1 MGFGGV
7 SLWQLAIVLG
17 IVILLFGTK
26 KLRNIGGD
34 LGSAVK
40 GFKKAMSDGVLSDED
55 KNSKSIEEKKDAEFV
70 ETAAKVEVTD
80 KTEKNVEN
88 KSQAMLD
95 IGFAEI
101 LIVAVVAL
109 VVLGPEKLP
118 MAIKTLGMWIGKA
131 KRTISGIQ
139 SEISEELRLDELKRT
154 TAVAKEQLEGEL
166 AEMKA
171 PFVDSAAE
179 KTAVKQPETTQ
190 LKDEAVPL
198 EEQIVSLDKKSS

>member
-1 MGFGGV
+1 
-7 SLWQLAIVLG
+7 
-17 IVILLFGTK
+17 
-26 KLRNIGGD
+26 
-34 LGSAVK
+34 
-40 GFKKAMSDGVLSDED
+40 
-55 KNSKSIEEKKDAEFV
+55 
-70 ETAAKVEVTD
+70 
-80 KTEKNVEN
+80 
-88 KSQAMLD
+88 MLD